1 MKVKWILSVLL
12 CVLAPLTYAAEGET
26 NSKHDGIEIT
36 VNVNTASAEELATLL
51 KGIGLKKAHDIVEYR
66 QENGPFKTA
75 ADLSN
80 VKGIG
85 AATVEKN
92 LQRILL

>member
-85 AATVEKN
+85 SATVEKN

>member
-1 MKVKWILSVLL
+1 MGSEMCIRDS
-12 CVLAPLTYAAEGET
+12 
-26 NSKHDGIEIT
+26 
-36 VNVNTASAEELATLL
+36 
-51 KGIGLKKAHDIVEYR
+51 DIVEYR

-85 AATVEKN
+85 SATVEKN

>member
-51 KGIGLKKAHDIVEYR
+51 KGIGLKKARDIVEYR

-85 AATVEKN
+85 SATVEKN

>member
-1 MKVKWILSVLL
+1 MKMKWILSALL
-12 CVLAPLTYAAEGET
+12 CVLAPVNYGVAAES
-26 NSKHDGIEIT
+26 NSKHEGIEIT

-51 KGIGLKKAHDIVEYR
+51 KGIGLKKANDIVEYR
-66 QENGPFKTA
+66 QENGPFKAA

-85 AATVEKN
+85 SATVEKN